1 MSLSYVASCDMTWRC
16 IAPRHIPLHAMTYM
30 HRWGVPTHRLFGL
43 RFFQQSTMTSGCT
56 DVQCLIIFNISI
68 YIKGCAGLR
77 VLFASMSACFEKTFF
92 QKVFAHPFV
101 HKQFMAHGSGRY
113 AQNILRESESRRFL
127 QKPAWACLLRWFGS
141 SEEVLFNKT
150 RRFRRF
156 KHGHAVLGS
165 RAKWNL
171 LTFSVSRTL
180 RLQRPHHADQKLP
193 KTRWKML
200 ESENQPTSQAQSRPV
215 ETSSPR
221 MDVVAMLQ
229 LFGLAEVDLSRQ
241 LTFKAVE
248 GEGKAWHGMNN
259 EQHEIAWASVL
270 HCEILRHGSL
280 RLKFKIIFTYTHTHA
295 HNHTPAY
302 LHTYLHTHTCIYIYT
317 RMCRALIT
325 FHLWGMQVKKP
336 CPTPCSLGDALFMYC
351 DLARP
356 PNKKMWLGLVPV
368 AYFLME
374 GVPVCILGS
383 KQEQSMS

>member
-1 MSLSYVASCDMTWRC
+1 M
-16 IAPRHIPLHAMTYM
+16 
-30 HRWGVPTHRLFGL
+30 
-43 RFFQQSTMTSGCT
+43 
-56 DVQCLIIFNISI
+56 
-68 YIKGCAGLR
+68 R

-150 RRFRRF
+150 RRFLRF

-165 RAKWNL
+165 RAKWIL

-193 KTRWKML
+193 KTRWKPL
-200 ESENQPTSQAQSRPV
+200 EDVGVRESANIPSPV

-259 EQHEIAWASVL
+259 EQHEIA
-270 HCEILRHGSL
+270 
-280 RLKFKIIFTYTHTHA
+280 
-295 HNHTPAY
+295 
-302 LHTYLHTHTCIYIYT
+302 
-317 RMCRALIT
+317 
-325 FHLWGMQVKKP
+325 
-336 CPTPCSLGDALFMYC
+336 
-351 DLARP
+351 
-356 PNKKMWLGLVPV
+356 
-368 AYFLME
+368 
-374 GVPVCILGS
+374 
-383 KQEQSMS
+383 

>member
-1 MSLSYVASCDMTWRC
+1 
-16 IAPRHIPLHAMTYM
+16 
-30 HRWGVPTHRLFGL
+30 
-43 RFFQQSTMTSGCT
+43 MTSGCT
-56 DVQCLIIFNISI
+56 DVQCLIIFNIYI

-193 KTRWKML
+193 KTRKML

-215 ETSSPR
+215 EP
-221 MDVVAMLQ
+221 
-229 LFGLAEVDLSRQ
+229 SRDQ
-241 LTFKAVE
+241 FAQD
-248 GEGKAWHGMNN
+248 GCCCNAAAFWPG
-259 EQHEIAWASVL
+259 
-270 HCEILRHGSL
+270 
-280 RLKFKIIFTYTHTHA
+280 
-295 HNHTPAY
+295 
-302 LHTYLHTHTCIYIYT
+302 
-317 RMCRALIT
+317 
-325 FHLWGMQVKKP
+325 
-336 CPTPCSLGDALFMYC
+336 
-351 DLARP
+351 
-356 PNKKMWLGLVPV
+356 
-368 AYFLME
+368 
-374 GVPVCILGS
+374 
-383 KQEQSMS
+383 

>member
-1 MSLSYVASCDMTWRC
+1 MTLHCTPPHSTTCYDIHASVRYAHTSLVWAAFLSTINNDKWMYRC
-16 IAPRHIPLHAMTYM
+16 T
-30 HRWGVPTHRLFGL
+30 V
-43 RFFQQSTMTSGCT
+43 S
-56 DVQCLIIFNISI
+56 IFNISI

-215 ETSSPR
+215 EPSRDQLETSSPR

-259 EQHEIAWASVL
+259 EQHEIA
-270 HCEILRHGSL
+270 
-280 RLKFKIIFTYTHTHA
+280 
-295 HNHTPAY
+295 
-302 LHTYLHTHTCIYIYT
+302 
-317 RMCRALIT
+317 
-325 FHLWGMQVKKP
+325 
-336 CPTPCSLGDALFMYC
+336 
-351 DLARP
+351 
-356 PNKKMWLGLVPV
+356 
-368 AYFLME
+368 
-374 GVPVCILGS
+374 
-383 KQEQSMS
+383 